1 MTIKE
6 CGGVPLSLEVAGF
19 RFDAMNLLDMFCEAL
34 VIWEAST
41 GAVLY
46 INEAAR
52 ALYGYSCRETAA
64 LSMDELFPEWEG
76 LLRKDSFS
84 LLTATHRK
92 KNGLF
97 FPVQL
102 TCRSLSGNSGDV
114 MMMVASDVSQ
124 ENLVHDSVSLAAS
137 IQRGFLPGDLE
148 GDGRIEVRGIYRPMH
163 LISGDMFGY
172 QWDERQGILS
182 GYLFD
187 VMGHGVPA
195 ALRTS
200 AIMVLFHQ
208 AFEDDARAGTSLEE
222 KLVWVNSMVESRILS
237 DSFAA
242 AVCFRLNLPEK
253 RLDYCAAGINT
264 FWHGRCCGLKKIT
277 APGSLLGLPGAAAF
291 GSGSLSV
298 EQGEY
303 FLFLS
308 DGFLDQQGE
317 QENELLSFPEAYDR
331 LFQVGCTGAARDDQT
346 ALCVLVRN
354 S

>member
-1 MTIKE
+1 ME
-6 CGGVPLSLEVAGF
+6 MAGF
-19 RFDAMNLLDMFCEAL
+19 RFDGMNLLDMFCEAL

-46 INEAAR
+46 TNESAR
-52 ALYGYSCRETAA
+52 ALYGYSCGEASA
-64 LSMDELFPEWEG
+64 LSIDDIFPDWEG
-76 LLRKDSFS
+76 GLRKGSFS
-84 LLTATHRK
+84 IRTATHRK
-92 KNGLF
+92 KDGMF

-102 TCRSLSGNSGDV
+102 TCRSLPGNAGDV
-114 MMMVASDVSQ
+114 MMMVASDVSP
-124 ENLVHDSVSLAAS
+124 ENLIHDSVSLAAS

-208 AFEDDARAGTSLEE
+208 AFEDDARAGASLEE
-222 KLVWVNSMVESRILS
+222 KLAWVNSMAEGGILS

-242 AVCFRLNLPEK
+242 AVCFRLNVPEK
-253 RLDYCAAGINT
+253 KLDYCAAGING
-264 FWHGRCCGLKKIT
+264 FLYGSGAGLKKIIT
-277 APGSLLGLPGAAAF
+277 PGSLLGISGTALF
-291 GSGSLSV
+291 GSGSLRA
-298 EQGEY
+298 EPGEY

-308 DGFLDQQGE
+308 DGFLDQQSVR
-317 QENELLSFPEAYDR
+317 ENEHLSFSGAYDR
-331 LFQVGCTGAARDDQT
+331 LFQVGYTGRPGTTSQHSACCSET
-346 ALCVLVRN
+346 AKQGFWR
-354 S
+354 